1 MELLESTIYLLV
13 AIDKNGFYSE
23 LLEKVK
29 TDKKLSDSIK
39 TLSDKVNRNN
49 KGQFDKDYLEALRD
63 EELVALVRI
72 LTKLDGQYSKLTLG
86 SVSSVPCLIE
96 TLKLRN
102 YSEYESIVDWVFKNR
117 TNDYLPFGSLYLSQ
131 AKSLKDY
138 KLNIE
143 QDRLKREQ
151 IKLEAEIR
159 RIDKQKEY
167 YPKATQDLRNAIRRK
182 DWMAFDALIRKGAEI
197 YTFDEDGKTLAEK
210 MADVKRAE
218 IKKNNISKLRIE
230 KNLYLT
236 DSNNQGLTIT
246 VSDITPSDDDLD
258 AFDCVSMTARYD
270 NGFGFSQLY
279 RFVDDKESQDIKDR
293 CDLVIAEDRSKL
305 LPIMS
310 SGRWWIVVTP
320 IVKGDGYKQRESCKS
335 IMKDIFKLS
344 QQSPVIATK
353 LFISQFRHMFG
364 YREEQLSGVFE
375 ALQELRDSSF
385 GSLNLI
391 YFEVDTRFRD
401 RFAQQIRDQFI
412 TK

>member
-23 LLEKVK
+23 LVEKIK
-29 TDKKLSDSIK
+29 TDKKLGISIVS
-39 TLSDKVNRNN
+39 LSDKVNRNSVNFN
-49 KGQFDKDYLEALRD
+49 KEYLDSLRD
-63 EELVALVRI
+63 EEIVALVRV
-72 LTKLDGQYSKLTLG
+72 LTKLDGVFSKLTLG
-86 SVSSVPCLIE
+86 SVSSVPSLIE
-96 TLKLRN
+96 ILQERN
-102 YSEYESIVDWVFKNR
+102 YKEYESIVDWVFKNR

-131 AKSLKDY
+131 SKSLKDY

-143 QDRLKREQ
+143 QDRLKRER

-159 RIDKQKEY
+159 RIDKQKKY

-182 DWMAFDALIRKGAEI
+182 DWIAFDALIRKGAEI
-197 YTFDEDGKTLAEK
+197 YTLDDDGKTLAEK
-210 MADVKRAE
+210 MSDVKRAK
-218 IKKNNISKLRIE
+218 IKKNSVSKLRIE

-236 DSNNQGLTIT
+236 GNNNQALTIT

-258 AFDCVSMTARYD
+258 IFDCVSMTARYD

-279 RFVDDKESQDIKDR
+279 RFVEDKESQDIKDC
-293 CDLVIAEDRSKL
+293 CDLVIAENKPKL
-305 LPIMS
+305 LPMMS

-335 IMKDIFKLS
+335 IMKNIFELS
-344 QQSPVIATK
+344 QQSPVCATK
-353 LFISQFRHMFG
+353 LFISQFKYMLD
-364 YREEQLSGVFE
+364 YREEQLSGILE
-375 ALQELRDSSF
+375 ALQDLKDRSF

-391 YFEVDTRFRD
+391 YFEVDSRFKD